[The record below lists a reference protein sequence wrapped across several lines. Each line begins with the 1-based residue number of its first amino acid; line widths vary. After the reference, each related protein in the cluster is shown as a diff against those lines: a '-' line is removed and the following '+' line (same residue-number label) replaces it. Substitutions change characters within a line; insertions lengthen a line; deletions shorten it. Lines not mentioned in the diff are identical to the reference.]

1 MLNDQIVGARGEDIE
16 LDIRGVERL
25 RTHTDSIAP
34 EAACTSLQ
42 FHLQV
47 APDSFADYWNASQA
61 IAGVAG
67 RGRGQLARSC
77 SAGGCGPRPGS
88 RCSSRPPTPG
98 RTS

>member
-16 LDIRGVERL
+16 LDIRGVEQL

-61 IAGVAG
+61 IAGVQVAVG
-67 RGRGQLARSC
+67 ANSPSC
-77 SAGGCGPRPGS
+77 TAASSGPRPGS
-88 RCSSRPPTPG
+88 PCSSRPPTPA